1 MFQLRKIKAEK
12 TGSLESN
19 FHFPALR
26 ELGFSQLLLNGVGG
40 EMKGAAGIWTI
51 KAGNILERDGRQR
64 RLVQYFSNLFDHAP
78 PSLCL

>member
-12 TGSLESN
+12 IGSLESN

-40 EMKGAAGIWTI
+40 GNEGSGRNMDYQSWEHSRKRWEAA
-51 KAGNILERDGRQR
+51 
-64 RLVQYFSNLFDHAP
+64 
-78 PSLCL
+78 